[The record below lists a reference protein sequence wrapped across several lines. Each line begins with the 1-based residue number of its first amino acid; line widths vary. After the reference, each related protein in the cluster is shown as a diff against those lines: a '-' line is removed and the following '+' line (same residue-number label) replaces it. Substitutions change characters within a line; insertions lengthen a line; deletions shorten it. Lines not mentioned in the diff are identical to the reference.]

1 MISANDLRKIIQP
14 ELQEEINY
22 IEKRIV
28 EQHNKTSPADK
39 YVAMSFKNVDL
50 TIPQKLVIMD
60 YIKAHGYDLRYNQ
73 YNLPFTH
80 FIVFW

>member
-28 EQHNKTSPADK
+28 EQHNKSPLHN
-39 YVAMSFKNVDL
+39 YVAMSFKDISL
-50 TIPQKLVIMD
+50 TIPQKCIIMD
-60 YIKAHGYDLRYNQ
+60 YIKAHGYDLSYNQ
-73 YNLPFTH
+73 HNLPFTH